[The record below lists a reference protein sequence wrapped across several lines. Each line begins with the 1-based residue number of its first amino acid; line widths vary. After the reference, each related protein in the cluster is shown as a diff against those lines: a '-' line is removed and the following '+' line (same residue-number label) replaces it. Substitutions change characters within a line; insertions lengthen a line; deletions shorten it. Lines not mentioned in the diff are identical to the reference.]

1 LSPTSKKPT
10 PEPSSF
16 RLVESP
22 VRQKIVISSD
32 AIVQGQG
39 SVYPKQELKLTVKR
53 MDDEIEEDDAQ
64 EI

>member
-1 LSPTSKKPT
+1 
-10 PEPSSF
+10 
-16 RLVESP
+16 
-22 VRQKIVISSD
+22 VISSD